1 MFVDSNQ
8 LSLSSK
14 DIQEDNIDLEQI
26 DVVNLI

>member
-26 DVVNLI
+26 DVVNII